1 MPDTPQDANADAQIF
16 TVTVQPTEATFQ
28 IAANQTILQA
38 AERALIYP
46 LSSCRN
52 GTCRTCI
59 STLVSGSVRYNTDW
73 PGLLAEEKE
82 AGLLLPCCAH
92 AQSDL
97 VVQFGINN
105 TQSGKV

>member
-1 MPDTPQDANADAQIF
+1 MTMWG
-16 TVTVQPTEATFQ
+16 
-28 IAANQTILQA
+28 
-38 AERALIYP
+38 
-46 LSSCRN
+46 SCRRVWS
-52 GTCRTCI
+52 GEEVRDELGETRLPGRVRRGHAGCARSDAGLRQRTQRLVGAG

-97 VVQFGINN
+97 VVQFGINHA
-105 TQSGKV
+105 

>member
-52 GTCRTCI
+52 GTCRTCMSRVESGDVRHDPEYADELLI
-59 STLVSGSVRYNTDW
+59 DEEEVAAGFRLLCSSLVYSESVIDI
-73 PGLLAEEKE
+73 G
-82 AGLLLPCCAH
+82 
-92 AQSDL
+92 
-97 VVQFGINN
+97 
-105 TQSGKV
+105 